1 MNIATVIDWL
11 NHARGCHI
19 DASYYKHVAVWT
31 DWWRGLYKPFH
42 QYNQLDPEGHVQAR
56 QLYSL
61 RMAKKVCQDWA
72 AILLNEKTQII
83 PKDRASA
90 MFLLGDSDADDG
102 ELGRLHFWDCGNR
115 LIEKAFYSG
124 TGAFVVKAR
133 GMTVDTDGSVLSDAE
148 SKLVINYLSAQQII
162 PLSIH
167 DGVIVEAAFASEE
180 ISKGMPHLY
189 LELHE
194 IEEDGTYQITNYYFR
209 TANGTMDQEP
219 LPSGI
224 APVWH
229 TGSPYPLFAIV
240 SPNAVNNI
248 EHNNGMGMAV
258 YADALDALQGVDLAF
273 NNFCRD
279 FYLGGKKVFYNKS
292 LIRHVSDGHGNTTTI
307 APDDVA
313 QQLFMQM
320 DGDAADLDE
329 KELIY
334 EFNPALRVAENKD
347 GVQAMLDYLSFK
359 CGLGTKHYQFN
370 AGSVVTAT
378 QYMGDKQELIQNAA
392 KHYIPV
398 EAALKTVVRAA
409 LWVGREVMGAPV
421 DPETAVTIQFEDSYI
436 IDKESERERDRQ
448 DVRDGFMQKWEYR
461 MKWYGEDE
469 KTAKKMVSTEQTD
482 DEWMGFG
489 EKREA

>member
-11 NHARGCHI
+11 NKNKGYHV
-19 DASYYKHVAVWT
+19 DSQYYKHISVWV
-31 DWWRGLYKPFH
+31 DWWRGFYRPFH
-42 QYNQLDPEGHVQAR
+42 QYNQLNPDGTTRER
-56 QLYSL
+56 KLYSL

-72 AILLNEKTQII
+72 SILLNEKTQIV
-83 PKDRASA
+83 PEDKASA
-90 MFLLGDSDADDG
+90 SFLLGETDG
-102 ELGRLHFWDCGNR
+102 DGGEFGRLNFWDCGNR
-115 LIEKAFYSG
+115 LIEKAFFSG
-124 TGAFVVKAR
+124 TGAFVVKAK
-133 GMTVDTDGSVLSDAE
+133 GMAMDVDGGILPDEGARLALDYLDAQ
-148 SKLVINYLSAQQII
+148 KII
-162 PLSIH
+162 PLSMRNGI
-167 DGVIVEAAFASEE
+167 ITEAAFVSEE
-180 ISKGMPHLY
+180 IHKGEAHLY

-194 IEEDGTYQITNYYFR
+194 LEEDSTYRISNYYFR
-209 TANGTMDQEP
+209 AANDILMPEK
-219 LPSGI
+219 LPPGI

-248 EHNNGMGMAV
+248 DHNNGMGMAV

-292 LIRHVSDGHGNTTTI
+292 LIRHVSDGYGKTVTI

-320 DGDAADLDE
+320 DGDTIDLDE

-370 AGSVVTAT
+370 AGSIVTAT
-378 QYMGDKQELIQNAA
+378 QYTGDKQELIQNAA

-398 EAALKTVVRAA
+398 EAALKAVVKAA

-421 DPETAVTIQFEDSYI
+421 HPETPVTIQFEDSYI

-461 MKWYGEDE
+461 MKWFGEDE
-469 KTAKKMVSTEQTD
+469 ETAKKMVAPDQS
-482 DEWMGFG
+482 DEDWMGFSK
-489 EKREA
+489 EE